1 MNVIAI
7 PENSQEPDARK
18 VSSIVIRLGQIGCAN
33 NANRLTKPMISPFGS
48 LGRIEIAANGPSK
61 IEHHKLNNSKER
73 VDALMATSIQSP
85 VAITNKE
92 TAERTKTRQRAG
104 SDE

>member
-7 PENSQEPDARK
+7 PENSQETEAKK

-104 SDE
+104 SE

>member
-7 PENSQEPDARK
+7 PENSQEPGARK
-18 VSSIVIRLGQIGCAN
+18 VSIVVIRLGQIGCAN
-33 NANRLTKPMISPFGS
+33 NANRLTKPMVSPFRS
-48 LGRIEIAANGPSK
+48 SGRIEIAANGTSK

-85 VAITNKE
+85 VVITTKE
-92 TAERTKTRQRAG
+92 TAERTKTPQRAG
-104 SDE
+104 NDE

>member
-1 MNVIAI
+1 MTAI
-7 PENSQEPDARK
+7 PQNSQEPDARK
-18 VSSIVIRLGQIGCAN
+18 VSIIVIRLGQIGCAN

-48 LGRIEIAANGPSK
+48 SGRNEIAANGPSK

-92 TAERTKTRQRAG
+92 TAERKKACTWWFW
-104 SDE
+104 